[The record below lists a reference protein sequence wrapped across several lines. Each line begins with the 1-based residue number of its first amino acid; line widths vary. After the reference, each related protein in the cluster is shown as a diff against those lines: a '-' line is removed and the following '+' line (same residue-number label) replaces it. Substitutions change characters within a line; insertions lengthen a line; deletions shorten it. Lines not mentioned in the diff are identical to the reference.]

1 MEEQRDAHS
10 AAPEVG
16 GSIPSPRAPASCSN
30 GQDADPNEVRNVGSI
45 PADASKLYVVTRDDL
60 PPGLAAAQL
69 GHALVG
75 YVLAQ
80 PTQAAHWHTRSNNLV
95 CLAVPNEAAL
105 SGLVGRL
112 VSASIPVL
120 CFHEPDLG
128 GQLTAVAVS
137 PDGGRLL
144 ASLPLALRQVG

>member
-1 MEEQRDAHS
+1 
-10 AAPEVG
+10 
-16 GSIPSPRAPASCSN
+16 
-30 GQDADPNEVRNVGSI
+30 
-45 PADASKLYVVTRDDL
+45 VVTRDDL

-80 PTQAAHWHTRSNNLV
+80 PAQAARWHTRSNNLV
-95 CLAVPNEAAL
+95 CLAVPDETAL

-112 VSASIPVL
+112 VGESIPVL

-137 PDGGRLL
+137 PKGSRLL

>member
-1 MEEQRDAHS
+1 M
-10 AAPEVG
+10 
-16 GSIPSPRAPASCSN
+16 GSSVARAP
-30 GQDADPNEVRNVGSI
+30 GVMTPEGVGSN
-45 PADASKLYVVTRDDL
+45 PAPSSKLYVVTRDDL
-60 PPGLAAAQL
+60 PAGLQAAQL

-80 PTQAAHWHTRSNNLV
+80 PAQAARWHTRSNNLV
-95 CLAVPNEAAL
+95 CLAVPDEAAL

-112 VSASIPVL
+112 VSESIPVL

-128 GQLTAVAVS
+128 GELTAVAVS